1 MSVTTATPPDRAG
14 RADPSD
20 GLGSSRVKAGFLD
33 ARMLWTSTPDAV
45 RKLNPRTLWK
55 NPVMFIVE
63 IGAVFTT
70 VIAVASPSVFAWL
83 IVIWLWLT
91 VLFATLAEAVA
102 EGRGKAQADALRRA
116 KTDTIARR
124 LVDPDDYAGP
134 EESVP
139 APELRQGDRVVC
151 ETGDVIPGDGDV
163 IDGIASV
170 DESAIT
176 GESAPVI
183 RESGGDRS
191 SVTGGT
197 RVLSDR
203 IVVQITQRPGESFI
217 DRMIALVEGATRQ
230 KTPNEIAL
238 NILLA
243 SLTIIFLLA
252 TVTLQPLAIFA
263 KGNQPGIPNSASLD
277 QNGITGIVIVS
288 LLVCLIPTTIGALL
302 SAIGIA
308 GMDRLVQRN
317 VLAMS
322 GRAVEAA
329 GDVNTLLLDKT
340 GTITLGNRQATAFL
354 PVDEIPVEDLASA
367 AQLASLADE
376 TPEGRSVVV
385 LAKTDYGLRER
396 APGELTHATW
406 VPFTAQ
412 TRMSGIDV
420 SAINGSPAR
429 QVRKG
434 AASAVTAWVRE
445 NGGTV
450 PPRTGQIVDGISA
463 AGGTPLV
470 VAERRDNSVPRVLG
484 VIQLKDIVKQGMAER
499 FDELRRMGI
508 RTVMITGDNPL
519 TAEAIADEA
528 GVDDFLAEA
537 TPEDK
542 MALIRREQEGGKLV
556 AMTGDGT
563 NDAPALAQADV
574 GVAMNSGTS
583 AAKEAGNMV
592 DLDSDPTKLIE
603 IVEIGKQLLITRG
616 ALTTFSIAND
626 VAKYFAII
634 PAMFAAVYP
643 GLDKLNIMRLHSP
656 ESAILSAVIFNAVI
670 IVALIPLALR
680 GVRYRPA
687 SASAMLRRNIWI
699 YGLGGIVLPFVGIKL
714 IDLIIQ
720 FVPGIR

>member
-1 MSVTTATPPDRAG
+1 MSVTTTPAPAG
-14 RADPSD
+14 AGKKPAGGQPHRIGGGLLDPKMIWHS
-20 GLGSSRVKAGFLD
+20 L
-33 ARMLWTSTPDAV
+33 PDALK
-45 RKLNPRTLWK
+45 KLDPRVQLK
-55 NPVMFIVE
+55 NPVMFVVEVGAALTTGTAIVKPT
-63 IGAVFTT
+63 VFNWT
-70 VIAVASPSVFAWL
+70 
-83 IVIWLWLT
+83 IVVWLWLT
-91 VLFATLAEAVA
+91 VVFANLAEAVA
-102 EGRGKAQADALRRA
+102 EGRGKAQADTLRRT
-116 KTDTIARR
+116 KRETVARR
-124 LVDPDDYAGP
+124 LVGWQPGQAGIH
-134 EESVP
+134 EEAVP
-139 APELRQGDRVVC
+139 GTGLQLGDHVIV
-151 ETGDVIPGDGDV
+151 EAGEIIPGDGDV
-163 IDGIASV
+163 VEGVASV

-191 SVTGGT
+191 AVTGGT

-203 IVVQITQRPGESFI
+203 IVVKITSKPGETFI
-217 DRMIALVEGATRQ
+217 DRMIALVEGAKRQ

-243 SLTIIFLLA
+243 SLTVIFLLA
-252 TVTLQPLAIFA
+252 VITLQPMAFYSKA
-263 KGNQPGIPNSASLD
+263 PQS
-277 QNGITGIVIVS
+277 TVILVA
-288 LLVCLIPTTIGALL
+288 LLVALIPTTIGALL

-340 GTITLGNRQATAFL
+340 GTITIGNRQASEFL
-354 PVDEIPVEDLASA
+354 PVNGVSAAELADA
-367 AQLASLADE
+367 AQLSSMADY
-376 TPEGRSVVV
+376 TPEGRSIVV
-385 LAKTDYGLRER
+385 LAKDSYGLRER
-396 APGELTHATW
+396 HEGELQGAEF
-406 VPFTAQ
+406 VEFTAQ
-412 TRMSGIDV
+412 TRMSGIDL
-420 SAINGSPAR
+420 AGGR

-434 AASAVTAWVRE
+434 ASSAVRE
-445 NGGTV
+445 WIRVNGGT
-450 PPRTGQIVDGISA
+450 PADELGPLVDGISS

-470 VAERRDNSVPRVLG
+470 VAERNSDADGGTARALG
-484 VIQLKDIVKQGMAER
+484 VIHLKDIVKEGIAER
-499 FDELRRMGI
+499 FAEMRKMGI

-519 TAEAIADEA
+519 TAKAIADES

-542 MALIRREQEGGKLV
+542 MALIKKEQQGGKLV

-574 GVAMNSGTS
+574 GVAMNTGTS

-592 DLDSDPTKLIE
+592 DLDSNPTKLIE

-634 PAMFAAVYP
+634 PAMFEAVYP
-643 GLDKLNIMRLHSP
+643 GLARLNIMHLHNP
-656 ESAILSAVIFNAVI
+656 QTAITSAIIFNALI
-670 IVALIPLALR
+670 IIALIPLSLR

-687 SASAMLRRNIWI
+687 SASSLLRRNLLI
-699 YGLGGIVLPFVGIKL
+699 YGVGGLIIPFIGIKA

-720 FVPGIR
+720 FIPGLR